1 MVLGGDGEPIKRG
14 FFCNDET
21 IKYPAPKKETVPMS
35 LCMIIWFAI
44 TISTI
49 IFVEVISFGTIKSQ
63 KLSLPLP
70 FKVNIQLLTFAY
82 IRLLNKPYEN
92 EVTLTGQNLP

>member
-21 IKYPAPKKETVPMS
+21 IKYPAPKDETVPMS
-35 LCMIIWFAI
+35 LCMIIWFAL

-49 IFVEVISFGTIKSQ
+49 VFVEVISFGTIKSQ

-70 FKVNIQLLTFAY
+70 FKVNISYAKQVQENIFAFY
-82 IRLLNKPYEN
+82 IEN
-92 EVTLTGQNLP
+92 FYCHI